1 MRKKETITSLRKAKG
16 ERKLVMLTAYDALF
30 ASLFAESADM
40 LLVGDSLNMTFLG
53 EPDTLSATLEQMI
66 YHTRAVCNGAP
77 ESFVV
82 CDMPFGT
89 TNTLDQALEAWKD
102 RSSWA
107 TLMQNGM
114 AMDYSWERQFEQYL
128 DLYQRMV
135 GT

>member
-1 MRKKETITSLRKAKG
+1 MPSRFEPCGLNQLFSLRYG
-16 ERKLVMLTAYDALF
+16 TVPLVRHTGGLADTVQPWDMDAGTGTGF
-30 ASLFAESADM
+30 VFHD
-40 LLVGDSLNMTFLG
+40 F
-53 EPDTLSATLEQMI
+53 TLE
-66 YHTRAVCNGAP
+66 ALAGA
-77 ESFVV
+77 
-82 CDMPFGT
+82 
-89 TNTLDQALEAWKD
+89 LDQALEAWED